1 MKHRKRRNMAK
12 SSLLKTPLLIAG
24 HRIELTHLD
33 KILFPKDNIIKN
45 DVVAYYSKI
54 ATYMMPYIK
63 NRPISMLRYPNG
75 IDHEGFYQK
84 NAGEYFPDWI
94 TLEPIKAETGKIV
107 NYVIIDKKATLVYL
121 ANQLCLTPHI
131 WLSKVDKLDY
141 PDRMIF
147 DLDPSGKTFDF
158 NLIRATAFA
167 FKKLLEHI
175 GLIPYI
181 MTTGSRGMHIVVPL
195 KKTENFDTVR
205 AFSYDL
211 ASYVQK
217 HDPKNLT
224 LEIRKNKRGKKI
236 FLDYLRNSYTATS
249 VAPYAIRAKN
259 GAPVATPIDW
269 KEVEDPNL
277 VSTRYTIFTVF
288 DRLKKK
294 GDPWK
299 DISKNARSLGK
310 AMKIFNDLE

>member
-1 MKHRKRRNMAK
+1 MVKN
-12 SSLLKTPLLIAG
+12 SSEKNSLAVGGYT
-24 HRIELTHLD
+24 IELSHLD
-33 KILFPKDNIIKN
+33 KVLFPKDDITKH
-45 DVVAYYSKI
+45 DVVAYYAKI
-54 ATYMMPYIK
+54 ATHMIPYVK

-75 IDHEGFYQK
+75 IEHEGFYQK
-84 NAGEYFPDWI
+84 NAGEYFPSWI
-94 TLEPIKAETGKIV
+94 TLKPIKSEGGKIV
-107 NYVIIDKKATLVYL
+107 HYVVIDKKATLLYL

-147 DLDPSGKTFDF
+147 DLDPSGKTFYF
-158 NLIRATAFA
+158 SLIQKTAFV
-167 FKKLLEHI
+167 FKELLEHC
-175 GLIPYI
+175 GLVPYI
-181 MTTGSRGMHIVVPL
+181 MTTGSRGMHVVVPL
-195 KKTENFDTVR
+195 KRMENFDTVR
-205 AFSYDL
+205 AFAYDI
-211 ASYVQK
+211 ATFIQK

-224 LEIRKNKRGKKI
+224 LEIRKNKRGKKV
-236 FLDYLRNSYTATS
+236 FLDYLRNSYSATS

-269 KEVEDPNL
+269 KEAEDSKL

-299 DISKNARSLGK
+299 DIAKNARSLSK
-310 AMKIFNDLE
+310 AMKIFKGL

>member
-1 MKHRKRRNMAK
+1 MAK
-12 SSLLKTPLLIAG
+12 NSSLKTAVSVGG
-24 HRIELTHLD
+24 HSVELSHLD
-33 KILFPKDNIIKN
+33 KILFPKDGITKQ
-45 DVVAYYSKI
+45 DVVAYYAKI
-54 ATYMMPYIK
+54 ATTMMPYIK

-94 TLEPIKAETGKIV
+94 TLKPIKAEAGKIV
-107 NYVIIDKKATLVYL
+107 HYVIIDKEATLIYL

-158 NLIRATAFA
+158 SLIQKTAFA
-167 FKKLLEHI
+167 FKELLEHL
-175 GLIPYI
+175 GLVPYI
-181 MTTGSRGMHIVVPL
+181 MTTGSRGMHVVVPL
-195 KKTENFDTVR
+195 KRTENFDTVR
-205 AFSYDL
+205 AFAYEI
-211 ASYVQK
+211 AAFIEK

-269 KEVEDPNL
+269 KEVEDPKL

-310 AMKIFNDLE
+310 AMKIFEDL